1 MSICILDF
9 HVLLD
14 DCLTLLTLVCLCQ
27 PIKAPWSCGSDRI
40 TEVNI
45 KHSTGH
51 VASGEHRSS
60 CITNDVTAFII
71 IF

>member
-27 PIKAPWSCGSDRI
+27 PIKAPWSRVEV